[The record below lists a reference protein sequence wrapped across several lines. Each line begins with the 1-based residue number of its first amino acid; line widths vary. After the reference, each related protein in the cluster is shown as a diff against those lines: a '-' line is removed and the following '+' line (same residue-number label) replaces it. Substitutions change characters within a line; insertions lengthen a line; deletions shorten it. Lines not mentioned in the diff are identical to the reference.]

1 MAYPFTKVGKQLE
14 QGVEGGES
22 ILSFY
27 NVCVEHIA
35 TGRLASEADE
45 RGVMKDTLKPGATA
59 QFAFR
64 IPAEKT
70 VPHLYPEAAEF
81 REMPTVFA
89 TGFMVGLMEWTCL
102 KVLESHLDEGEGSLG
117 VHIDVSHIAATVPGQ
132 TVTVDAECTGVA
144 GRRIAFKVQAPTTA
158 SNSSA
163 KAATSASSCPGSSSL
178 PASTRRPSS
187 PASCRSA
194 KTTSPSATVP

>member
-1 MAYPFTKVGKQLE
+1 
-14 QGVEGGES
+14 
-22 ILSFY
+22 
-27 NVCVEHIA
+27 
-35 TGRLASEADE
+35 
-45 RGVMKDTLKPGATA
+45 MKDTLKPGATA

-144 GRRIAFKVQAPTTA
+144 GRRIAFKVQGPRRHRTHR
-158 SNSSA
+158 
-163 KAATSASSCPGSSSL
+163 
-178 PASTRRPSS
+178 RRPPRAHHRALEAVRCPRQREGQARPRLADRVNSE
-187 PASCRSA
+187 
-194 KTTSPSATVP
+194 